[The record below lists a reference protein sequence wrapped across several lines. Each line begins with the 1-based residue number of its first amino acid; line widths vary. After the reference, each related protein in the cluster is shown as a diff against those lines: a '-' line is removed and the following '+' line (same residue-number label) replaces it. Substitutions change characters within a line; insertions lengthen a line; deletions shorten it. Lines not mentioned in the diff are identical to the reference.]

1 VTEPTDYGCVTFEAT
16 QSAIRAEKTLKSAGF
31 FIKLIP
37 TPRELSAD
45 CGVCIRFAWA
55 QRAEVERALAA
66 AGVAGA
72 RVARLPGEDQRR
84 QDG

>member
-1 VTEPTDYGCVTFEAT
+1 MNAPADYGCAVFEAT
-16 QSAIRAEKTLKSAGF
+16 QSAIRAEKALKAAGF

-55 QRAEVERALAA
+55 QREAIMGCLET
-66 AGVAGA
+66 AGVA
-72 RVARLPGEDQRR
+72 VASVSRLPDAPPRS
-84 QDG
+84 

>member
-1 VTEPTDYGCVTFEAT
+1 VSEPTDYGCVTFETT
-16 QSAIRAEKTLKSAGF
+16 QSAIRAEKALKGAGYF
-31 FIKLIP
+31 VKLIP

-66 AGVAGA
+66 AGVAA
-72 RVARLPGEDQRR
+72 ASVARLPGETRRR